1 MMPSRGTYF
10 LVHYQR
16 GEKIHKGLLLNPL
29 LTGGENIFVSMA
41 RVRISFSSKLFW
53 KKGGNGIQLSLHHKM
68 TQGEDTREI
77 YSLFRFDQQ
86 NAGQKWLWF
95 CLFSSVIIIFD

>member
-53 KKGGNGIQLSLHHKM
+53 RKGGNGTQLSLHHKM
-68 TQGEDTREI
+68 TQGEDIREI
-77 YSLFRFDQQ
+77 KSLFVFNQQ
-86 NAGQKWLWF
+86 NAGQKRFWF
-95 CLFSSVIIIFD
+95 IAAFLR